1 MDYAYMLGGGAP
13 LVMKHAI
20 GDTHANAGVVTTGP
34 AEGEGGVILSTTT
47 AMADSVGVTLDTGT
61 FVTAQQTDGT
71 SAERK
76 VAIVISPDA
85 CFRALMSGGATEGT
99 ALTEYT
105 ISAAMTDGLT
115 LTDSSIADWT
125 SPDFDEGSIFI
136 SSGVNQG
143 QRRTIISGSGSVATL
158 KVAFDFDSAVDD
170 KYMRTPW
177 TALSAIALS
186 LQSTTNLYQADAT
199 IAVATGGDVK
209 IIDQEFNTATD
220 SFVIFTL
227 NDHALNH
234 AIND

>member
-20 GDTHANAGVVTTGP
+20 GVTHSDAGIVTTAPG
-34 AEGEGGVILSTTT
+34 EGEGGVMISTTT
-47 AMADSVGVTLDTGT
+47 TMDDAVGVTLDTAT

-76 VAIVISPDA
+76 VAVVISPDA

-99 ALTEYT
+99 ALTEYPIT
-105 ISAAMTDGLT
+105 AAMTDGLT
-115 LTDSSIADWT
+115 VTVASISDWT
-125 SPDFDEGSIFI
+125 SPDFDEGSIYFT
-136 SSGVNQG
+136 SGVNQG
-143 QRRTIISGSGSVATL
+143 QRRTVISGSSTVATV
-158 KVAFDFDSAVDD
+158 KVAFDGDGAVDD
-170 KYMRTPW
+170 KIIRTPW
-177 TALSAIALS
+177 TNLSAVALA

-199 IAVATGGDVK
+199 IAVATGGAVK
-209 IIDQEFNTATD
+209 VIDQELNGATD